1 MPIRRGY
8 VWRPDEPSDNESE
21 EHSEERDEGQMSDN
35 RSEGQDEGHNIEGR
49 RDDQILSP
57 VPHRGEGGKSP
68 KQANAIRRP
77 KALGNPIGSEPRA
90 AKRLRSMSGFTETDA
105 L

>member
-49 RDDQILSP
+49 RDDQSEAAHSLASCRK
-57 VPHRGEGGKSP
+57 VR
-68 KQANAIRRP
+68 ANAIRRP